1 MSKSGDFSG
10 IVKGT
15 INYLKCSFDFTGTDW
30 NQCKIA
36 VVFEKRGNE
45 YATALGSD
53 RTVTVPADMSEEKSF
68 RVYVVGAKDNY
79 KIVTNKV
86 LVKQEG

>member
-1 MSKSGDFSG
+1 M
-10 IVKGT
+10 
-15 INYLKCSFDFTGTDW
+15 
-30 NQCKIA
+30 
-36 VVFEKRGNE
+36 VFEKRGNE
-45 YATALGSD
+45 YATALGND
-53 RTVTVPADMSEEKSF
+53 RSVMVPTDISNEKSF

>member
-15 INYLKCSFDFTGTDW
+15 VNYLKCSFDFTGTDW

-36 VVFEKRGNE
+36 VVFEKRENKN
-45 YATALGSD
+45 ATALGSD
-53 RTVTVPADMSEEKSF
+53 RTVTVPADISEEKSF

>member
-1 MSKSGDFSG
+1 M
-10 IVKGT
+10 
-15 INYLKCSFDFTGTDW
+15 
-30 NQCKIA
+30 
-36 VVFEKRGNE
+36 VFEKRGNE
-45 YATALGSD
+45 YATALGGD
-53 RTVTVPADMSEEKSF
+53 RSITVPADISDEKSF

>member
-1 MSKSGDFSG
+1 M
-10 IVKGT
+10 
-15 INYLKCSFDFTGTDW
+15 
-30 NQCKIA
+30 
-36 VVFEKRGNE
+36 VFEKRGNE

-53 RTVTVPADMSEEKSF
+53 RAVTVPADISEEKSF

-79 KIVTNKV
+79 KIVTSKV

>member
-1 MSKSGDFSG
+1 M
-10 IVKGT
+10 
-15 INYLKCSFDFTGTDW
+15 
-30 NQCKIA
+30 
-36 VVFEKRGNE
+36 VFEKRGNE

-53 RTVTVPADMSEEKSF
+53 RSVTVPADISGEKSF
-68 RVYVVGAKDNY
+68 RVYAVGAKDNY